1 MLWLRKK
8 LPVAPVCLVLQTTTI
23 AKEGKSAKAAPDC
36 SAPQTIMTQKEEKLA
51 AVRQDF
57 WEAHRTMT
65 PRDVKWVLLSQD
77 PLAQI
82 TTTPKGT
89 ESAKPNLGS
98 LEAKKQNCIAQPRR
112 SNLPYQMK
120 TGGFHLEAAQHN

>member
-23 AKEGKSAKAAPDC
+23 AREEKSAKAAPDC
-36 SAPQTIMTQKEEKLA
+36 SVPQTIMTQKEEKLA

-65 PRDVKWVLLSQD
+65 PRDVKWGLLSQD

-82 TTTPKGT
+82 TTMPKGT
-89 ESAKPNLGS
+89 ELAKPS
-98 LEAKKQNCIAQPRR
+98 LDSLQVKKQNCMISRIAFTELFP
-112 SNLPYQMK
+112 
-120 TGGFHLEAAQHN
+120 